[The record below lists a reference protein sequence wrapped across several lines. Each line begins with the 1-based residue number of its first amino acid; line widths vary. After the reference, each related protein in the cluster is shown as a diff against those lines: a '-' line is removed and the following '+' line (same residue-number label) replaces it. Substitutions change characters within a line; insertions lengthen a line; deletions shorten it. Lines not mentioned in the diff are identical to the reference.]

1 MRYLTGFHAIEEALK
16 KGGVEGLLRVS
27 GSGPRIKRI
36 LETAAKDGIRV
47 ERTSPAELDTVA
59 PDNRGVVLAL
69 TSDASPGNDVDLDE
83 FLTRLSRPD
92 ALVLILD
99 HVTDPHN
106 YGAILRSADVLGADL
121 VIIPERRSAHD
132 TDTVARSSAGAVAW
146 VPVAVVP
153 NLVRALSALQENGF
167 WGYAADMAG
176 EDIGKAEL
184 PARSAIVLGSE
195 GYGVS
200 RLLKETCDGSWKIPQ
215 RGNVDSLNV
224 SVAAGLVMWEY
235 RRRHSNP

>member
-16 KGGVEGLLRVS
+16 RGGVRGCLRVS

-36 LETAAKDGIRV
+36 LEQAQKDGVRV
-47 ERTSPAELDTVA
+47 ERAGQKELDSAA
-59 PDNRGVVLAL
+59 PDNRGIVLAL
-69 TSDASPGNDVDLDE
+69 EGGAPPANDVDLDE
-83 FLTRLSRPD
+83 FLSRLVHPQ

-121 VIIPERRSAHD
+121 VIVPERRAARD

-153 NLVRALSALQENGF
+153 NLVRALTSLQANGF
-167 WGYAADMAG
+167 WGYAADMDG
-176 EDIGKAEL
+176 QDIGRAEL
-184 PARSAIVLGSE
+184 PARTAIVLGSE

-200 RLLKETCDGSWKIPQ
+200 RLLKETCDGAWKIPQ

-235 RRRHSNP
+235 RRRYG

>member
-16 KGGVEGLLRVS
+16 RGGVQGYLRVS

-36 LETAAKDGIRV
+36 LEQAQKDGVRV
-47 ERTSPAELDTVA
+47 ERAEQKELDVAA
-59 PDNRGVVLAL
+59 PDNRGIVLAMEGG
-69 TSDASPGNDVDLDE
+69 SPPVNDVELDE
-83 FLTRLSRPD
+83 FLSRLVRPE

-121 VIIPERRSAHD
+121 VIVPERRAARD

-153 NLVRALSALQENGF
+153 NLVRALTSLQANGF
-167 WGYAADMAG
+167 WGYAADMDG
-176 EDIGKAEL
+176 QDIGRAEL
-184 PARSAIVLGSE
+184 PARTAIVLGSE

-200 RLLKETCDGSWKIPQ
+200 RLLRETCDGAWKIPQ

-235 RRRHSNP
+235 RRRYG

>member
-1 MRYLTGFHAIEEALK
+1 MHLLTGFHAIEEALK
-16 KGGVEGLLRVS
+16 RGGVEGYLRIA

-36 LETAAKDGIRV
+36 LELAEKTGVRMEKAK
-47 ERTSPAELDTVA
+47 PAELDAAA
-59 PDNRGVVLAL
+59 PDNRGIVLAL
-69 TSDASPGNDVDLDE
+69 EGNARPDNDVDLDE
-83 FLTRLSRPD
+83 FLEKLTKPE
-92 ALVLILD
+92 ALVLLLD

-121 VIIPERRSAHD
+121 VVVPERRSAHD

-153 NLVRALSALQENGF
+153 NLVRALTALQENGF

-176 EDIGKAEL
+176 TEIGSAEL
-184 PARSAIVLGSE
+184 PERAAIVLGSE

-200 RLLKETCDGSWKIPQ
+200 RLLKETCDGALSIPQ
-215 RGNVDSLNV
+215 RGNVESLNV
-224 SVAAGLVMWEY
+224 SVAAGIVMWEY
-235 RRRHSNP
+235 RRRYTG